1 MRKITKPID
10 EEYKN
15 CPIRNVIDKFG
26 DKWSLL
32 VLWQLDTK
40 GTLRFG
46 ELHREMSDCSQK
58 MLSQTLKRLEEI
70 GLISKQIFPEVPP
83 RTEYSM
89 TLRGNSLMPHVNGL
103 IGWAAEHIVS

>member
-1 MRKITKPID
+1 
-10 EEYKN
+10 
-15 CPIRNVIDKFG
+15 
-26 DKWSLL
+26 
-32 VLWQLDTK
+32 
-40 GTLRFG
+40 G

-70 GLISKQIFPEVPP
+70 GLVSKQIFPEVPP